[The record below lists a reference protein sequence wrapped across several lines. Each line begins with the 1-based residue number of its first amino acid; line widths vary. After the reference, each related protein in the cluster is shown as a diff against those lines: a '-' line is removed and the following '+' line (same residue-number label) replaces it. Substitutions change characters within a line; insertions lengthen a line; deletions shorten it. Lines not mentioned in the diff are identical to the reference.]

1 MTGSRVITH
10 QQGKE
15 LADRKGMEFFET
27 SAKVNYNVEDAFIRL
42 AKMIKESCAPPPAA
56 QHRELVS
63 DCRV

>member
-1 MTGSRVITH
+1 MITH

-42 AKMIKESCAPPPAA
+42 AKMIKES
-56 QHRELVS
+56 
-63 DCRV
+63 

>member
-1 MTGSRVITH
+1 VRLGRGLQLLVGNKSDLTGSRVITH

-42 AKMIKESCAPPPAA
+42 AKMIKES
-56 QHRELVS
+56 
-63 DCRV
+63 